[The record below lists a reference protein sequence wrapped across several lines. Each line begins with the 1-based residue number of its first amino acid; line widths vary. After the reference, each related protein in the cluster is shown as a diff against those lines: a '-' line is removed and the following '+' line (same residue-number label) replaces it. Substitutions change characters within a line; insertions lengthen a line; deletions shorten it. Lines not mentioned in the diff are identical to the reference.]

1 MNPWKQFTSLIA
13 PNSKT
18 IVTVAAVNADG
29 TVDVTLAN
37 GEALRVAG
45 VGVSVGDKVIIQ
57 EEKIIGKAPTLP
69 IVNTVV

>member
-13 PNSKT
+13 PSSKT

-37 GEALRVAG
+37 GATIRVAG
-45 VGVSVGDKVIIQ
+45 AGVSVGDKVVIQ
-57 EEKIIGKAPTLP
+57 EEKVIGKAPTLP
-69 IVNTVV
+69 IVNIIV